1 MRNILSNHN
10 TLSNLNRHSMLN
22 MGSARSVCSVPE
34 SLVHHIIVHQYRT
47 KRRTAISQLLLRPS
61 LTDIAIVTVPFDR
74 HIIHLFHTPVLARE
88 PHLILR
94 HNTLRQVISHPK
106 ANTFLP
112 VNLKPSHPISCLLF
126 VRRQTTD
133 PLLEKSTGPML
144 NDQDGLIL
152 AAY

>member
-10 TLSNLNRHSMLN
+10 TLSTLNRHSILN
-22 MGSARSVCSVPE
+22 MRSARSVCSVLE
-34 SLVHHIIVHQYRT
+34 NLVLHIIGNQYRI
-47 KRRTAISQLLLRPS
+47 KRLTVISQLLLRPS

-74 HIIHLFHTPVLARE
+74 HIIQLFRMLGPARG
-88 PHLILR
+88 PKLILR
-94 HNTLRQVISHPK
+94 HNTLRQVIRHPK

-112 VNLKPSHPISCLLF
+112 ANLKPSRLISCLLF
-126 VRRQTTD
+126 GRRRITG

-144 NDQDGLIL
+144 NDQDGLTL